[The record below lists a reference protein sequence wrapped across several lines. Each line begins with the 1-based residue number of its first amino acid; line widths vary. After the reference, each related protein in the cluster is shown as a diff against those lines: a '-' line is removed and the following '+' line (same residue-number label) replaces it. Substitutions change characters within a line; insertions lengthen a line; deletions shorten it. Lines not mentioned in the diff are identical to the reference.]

1 MNLTVFGATGG
12 VGREVVTQA
21 LDAGHHVTAYVRN
34 PAKLDLTHPNL
45 TVVPGEL
52 TDREAVQRAVHG
64 TDAVISALGP
74 SLDRK
79 ATGMPLVDGTRTIV
93 DAMLAEGFER
103 YIGMATPS
111 LRDPH
116 DQRSLLG
123 LIVSFMG
130 RTFVSRAYRELL
142 EMSQIVTDSTL
153 DWTIARFTRPTD
165 GVRTGTVRAGDL
177 GRDRIRASITRA
189 DIAGFLI
196 AQTSDARFHRTAPA
210 ISN

>member
-34 PAKLDLTHPNL
+34 PAKLALTHPEL
-45 TVVPGEL
+45 TVTAGEL
-52 TDREAVQRAVHG
+52 SDRDAIQRAV
-64 TDAVISALGP
+64 TDADAVISALGP

-93 DAMLAEGFER
+93 EAMQAEGVER

-111 LRDPH
+111 LRDPR
-116 DQRSLLG
+116 DTRSLLG
-123 LIVSFMG
+123 LIVPFMG
-130 RTFVSRAYRELL
+130 RTLLPRAYRELL
-142 EMSQIVTDSTL
+142 AMSQLVTDSPL

-165 GVRTGTVRAGDL
+165 GARTGTVRAGYL
-177 GRDRIRASITRA
+177 GRDRIRASITRG
-189 DIAGFLI
+189 DIATFLLN
-196 AQTSDARFHRTAPA
+196 QSTDPRFYRAAPA